1 MNKTE
6 IYKLMAMVTA
16 EFGNRFVV
24 TTDKV
29 ELWIGILGHA
39 TFAECAKAT
48 AQILGS
54 ANQFPPTVGEI
65 NQKVLELRSGTVGL
79 DWGAEWQKALR
90 AAANSSY
97 NAETEAAKLTPATLS
112 AIGGIPGLKEIAT
125 LPAESLVGIRAQFR
139 QRYEAEA
146 TRSTQ
151 KVFQDY
157 IEGSAK
163 VLIDSAGRREVL
175 A

>member
-1 MNKTE
+1 MNKSE

-29 ELWIGILGHA
+29 ELWMGILGHA
-39 TFAECAKAT
+39 NFAECSKAV

-54 ANQFPPTVGEI
+54 ARQFPPTVGEI
-65 NQKVLELRSGTVGL
+65 NQQVLQQRAGTTGL

-97 NAETEAAKLTPATLS
+97 NAQGEAAKLSPATLS
-112 AIGGIPGLKEIAT
+112 AIGGIAGLKEIAA
-125 LPAESLVGIRAQFR
+125 LPAESLTAIRAQFR
-139 QRYEAEA
+139 QRYEAQA
-146 TRSTQ
+146 IRSTE
-151 KVFQDY
+151 KEFQNY

-163 VLIDSAGRREVL
+163 KLIDSAVRG
-175 A
+175 AW